1 MVGRLVYLLDTNI
14 ILELLLDQDHADQV
28 AAFLNQAAP
37 DSLHISEFSL
47 YSIGVILL
55 RLKRFDL
62 FLRSVKDLFLSE
74 VIGLLRLGVEDMAKV
89 SEVAQA
95 FGLDFDDSYQYVAA
109 EKFNLEMLS
118 FDRDF
123 DRTPRGR
130 KTLEEVM

>member
-1 MVGRLVYLLDTNI
+1 MTVSLPP
-14 ILELLLDQDHADQV
+14 E
-28 AAFLNQAAP
+28 LNQAAP
-37 DSLHISEFSL
+37 EAS
-47 YSIGVILL
+47 

-74 VIGLLRLGVEDMAKV
+74 VIGLLRLGAEDMAEV

-109 EKFNLEMLS
+109 EKFNLELLI

-130 KTLEEVM
+130 KTLEEIM

>member
-1 MVGRLVYLLDTNI
+1 VYLLDTNI

-47 YSIGVILL
+47 YSLGVILL

-62 FLRSVKDLFLSE
+62 FIRSVKDLFLSE
-74 VIGLLRLGVEDMAKV
+74 VIGLLRLEVEDMAKV
-89 SEVAQA
+89 SVIAQT

-109 EKFNLEMLS
+109 EKFNLELLS

-130 KTLEEVM
+130 NTLEDVM

>member
-1 MVGRLVYLLDTNI
+1 
-14 ILELLLDQDHADQV
+14 
-28 AAFLNQAAP
+28 
-37 DSLHISEFSL
+37 
-47 YSIGVILL
+47 
-55 RLKRFDL
+55 
-62 FLRSVKDLFLSE
+62 
-74 VIGLLRLGVEDMAKV
+74 MAKV

-109 EKFNLEMLS
+109 EKFTLELLS

>member
-1 MVGRLVYLLDTNI
+1 MFLLDTNI

-47 YSIGVILL
+47 YSLGVILL

-74 VIGLLRLGVEDMAKV
+74 VIGLLRLGPEDMAKV
-89 SEVAQA
+89 SEVAQT

-109 EKFNLEMLS
+109 EKFDLDLLS

-130 KTLEEVM
+130 KTLEEIL

>member
-14 ILELLLDQDHADQV
+14 ILELLLDQDHADHV

-47 YSIGVILL
+47 YSLGVILI

-89 SEVAQA
+89 SEVAHA

-109 EKFNLEMLS
+109 EKFTLELLS

>member
-14 ILELLLDQDHADQV
+14 ILELLLDQDHADEV

-47 YSIGVILL
+47 YSLGVILL

-89 SEVAQA
+89 SEVAHA

-109 EKFNLEMLS
+109 EKFNLELLS

-130 KTLEEVM
+130 KTLEEVI

>member
-1 MVGRLVYLLDTNI
+1 MYLLDTNI
-14 ILELLLDQDHADQV
+14 ILELLLDQDHADEV

-47 YSIGVILL
+47 YSLGVILL

-62 FLRSVKDLFLSE
+62 FLGSVKDLFLSE
-74 VIGLLRLGVEDMAKV
+74 VIGLLRLGVEDMAKITQ
-89 SEVAQA
+89 VAQT

-109 EKFNLEMLS
+109 EKFNLELLS

-130 KTLEEVM
+130 KTLEEVI

>member
-1 MVGRLVYLLDTNI
+1 MYLLDTNI

-37 DSLHISEFSL
+37 DSLHISEFFL
-47 YSIGVILL
+47 YSLRVILL

-74 VIGLLRLGVEDMAKV
+74 VIALLRLGVEDMAKIG
-89 SEVAQA
+89 EIAQT

-109 EKFNLEMLS
+109 EKFNLELLS

>member
-14 ILELLLDQDHADQV
+14 ILELLLDQDRADQV
-28 AAFLNQAAP
+28 AAFLKQAAP

-47 YSIGVILL
+47 YSLGVILL

-74 VIGLLRLGVEDMAKV
+74 AIGLLRLGAEDMAKV

-95 FGLDFDDSYQYVAA
+95 FDLDFDDSYQYVAA
-109 EKFNLEMLS
+109 EKFNLELLS

-130 KTLEEVM
+130 KTLEEIL

>member
-1 MVGRLVYLLDTNI
+1 MVGRLVYLLDNNI
-14 ILELLLDQDHADQV
+14 ILELLLDQDHADRV

-47 YSIGVILL
+47 YSLGVILL

-74 VIGLLRLGVEDMAKV
+74 VIGLLRLGVEDMAKITQ
-89 SEVAQA
+89 VAQT

-109 EKFNLEMLS
+109 EKFNLELLS

-130 KTLEEVM
+130 KTLEEVI

>member
-28 AAFLNQAAP
+28 AAFLNQATP
-37 DSLHISEFSL
+37 DSLHISEFSF
-47 YSIGVILL
+47 YSLGVVLL

-74 VIGLLRLGVEDMAKV
+74 VIGLLRLEVEDMAKV

-95 FGLDFDDSYQYVAA
+95 FGLDFDDSHQYVAA
-109 EKFNLEMLS
+109 EKFNLELLS

-130 KTLEEVM
+130 KTLEEVR

>member
-14 ILELLLDQDHADQV
+14 ILELLLDQDQADQV
-28 AAFLNQAAP
+28 AAFLYQAAP
-37 DSLHISEFSL
+37 ESLHFSEFSL
-47 YSIGVILL
+47 YSLGVILL

-74 VIGLLRLGVEDMAKV
+74 VIGLLQLGVEDMAKV
-89 SEVAQA
+89 CEVGQA

-109 EKFNLEMLS
+109 EKFKLELLS

-130 KTLEEVM
+130 KTLEEVT

>member
-1 MVGRLVYLLDTNI
+1 VYLLDTNI
-14 ILELLLDQDHADQV
+14 ILELLLDQDHADEV
-28 AAFLNQAAP
+28 AAFLKQAAP
-37 DSLHISEFSL
+37 DSLYISDFSL
-47 YSIGVILL
+47 YSLGVILL

-74 VIGLLRLGVEDMAKV
+74 VIGLLRLGVEDMAKITQ
-89 SEVAQA
+89 VAQT

-109 EKFNLEMLS
+109 EKFNLELLS

-130 KTLEEVM
+130 KTLEEVI

>member
-1 MVGRLVYLLDTNI
+1 VYLLDTNI

-37 DSLHISEFSL
+37 DSLHISEFFL
-47 YSIGVILL
+47 YSLRVILL

-74 VIGLLRLGVEDMAKV
+74 VIALLRLGVEDMAKIG
-89 SEVAQA
+89 EIAQT

-109 EKFNLEMLS
+109 EKFNLELLS

>member
-37 DSLHISEFSL
+37 ESLHISEFSL
-47 YSIGVILL
+47 YSLGVILL
-55 RLKRFDL
+55 RLRRFDL

-89 SEVAQA
+89 AKLPMPLASI
-95 FGLDFDDSYQYVAA
+95 LMIPIS
-109 EKFNLEMLS
+109 MLPPKNS
-118 FDRDF
+118 
-123 DRTPRGR
+123 
-130 KTLEEVM
+130 TLNY

>member
-14 ILELLLDQDHADQV
+14 ILELLLDQERADQV
-28 AAFLNQAAP
+28 ASFLNLAAP

-47 YSIGVILL
+47 YSLGVILL

-62 FLRSVKDLFLSE
+62 FLRSVQDLFLSE

-89 SEVAQA
+89 SEVAQT

-109 EKFNLEMLS
+109 EKFNLKLLS

>member
-47 YSIGVILL
+47 YSLGVILL
-55 RLKRFDL
+55 RLRRFDL

-74 VIGLLRLGVEDMAKV
+74 AIALH
-89 SEVAQA
+89 
-95 FGLDFDDSYQYVAA
+95 
-109 EKFNLEMLS
+109 
-118 FDRDF
+118 
-123 DRTPRGR
+123 
-130 KTLEEVM
+130 

>member
-1 MVGRLVYLLDTNI
+1 M
-14 ILELLLDQDHADQV
+14 
-28 AAFLNQAAP
+28 
-37 DSLHISEFSL
+37 
-47 YSIGVILL
+47 
-55 RLKRFDL
+55 
-62 FLRSVKDLFLSE
+62 KDLFISE
-74 VIGLLRLGVEDMAKV
+74 AIALLRLGVEDMAKV

>member
-14 ILELLLDQDHADQV
+14 ILELLLDQDHADQI

-47 YSIGVILL
+47 YSLGVILL

-74 VIGLLRLGVEDMAKV
+74 VIALLRLGVEDMAKV
-89 SEVAQA
+89 TEVAQT
-95 FGLDFDDSYQYVAA
+95 FSLDFDDSYQYVAA
-109 EKFNLEMLS
+109 EKFNLDLLS

-130 KTLEEVM
+130 KTLKEIL